1 MRFAR
6 TGVKVAALAVVGA
19 TALAACGKSSNS
31 GTAAP
36 SGFTGIPAPSAHKVP
51 GGTVTFGMP
60 TGDTPNW
67 IFPVTPSSDSSVYTA
82 FFFQNMMYRPLWW
95 SPVSDK
101 LDINYA
107 ASLAKKPVF
116 SADTKTVTI
125 TLNPT
130 YKWSNGESV
139 TADDVILDINMITAA
154 VAENPANF
162 GAFTPGF
169 FPQNIASATKT
180 SPDTVVLQLT
190 KAANPS
196 YTFLSELSTITPLPL
211 AWDVTKFG
219 NAADSGGCLADSA
232 ADKWAK
238 CKAVYDYL
246 SKQSSDLSSYA
257 TNPIW
262 QVVDGPF
269 KLSAFNA
276 STNANTMVA
285 NPAYTGPNKPIIST
299 FQQVAFTS
307 DTAEFNALKAGGLT
321 FGIVPSADYPQIPSL
336 KSSGFNVYGGPDFG
350 WEYMYF
356 NFKNTTDNWN
366 SVIGQ
371 LYVRQA
377 LAHLVDNAGYIK
389 AIFHG
394 YAVPAYGPLPSAP
407 LSKFTPSTATVN
419 PYPFSIATA
428 KSILAA
434 HGWKIEGGVQT
445 CVNAGSG
452 ASQCGTG
459 IPAGQK
465 LTIQLMY
472 NSGSPAITSEDTAY
486 ASDAKSAGIPIT
498 LKGATFNN
506 LIAQEDNPADKSNIN
521 GWQMADFGGFTQSLY
536 PTTNGVFNTQGSF
549 NMGSYSDP
557 TADSLIN
564 NSVYGSDPQA
574 VSKEVAYLT
583 KSLPGLFQAE
593 ADHVYAWKNTLSG
606 PQSSFW
612 EVPQFTIDP
621 NEWYFTK

>member
-31 GTAAP
+31 GNAAP
-36 SGFTGIPAPSAHKVP
+36 SGFAGIPAPSAHKVA

-60 TGDTPNW
+60 SGDNPNW
-67 IFPVTPSSDSSVYTA
+67 IFPVTPSANSSVYTA
-82 FFFQNMMYRPLWW
+82 SFFQNLMYRPLWW
-95 SPVSDK
+95 TPVSDQ
-101 LDINYA
+101 LNVNYPL
-107 ASLAKKPVF
+107 SIAKAPVF
-116 SADTKTVTI
+116 SNADKTI
-125 TLNPT
+125 TLTLNSNF
-130 YKWSNGESV
+130 KWSNGEPV
-139 TADDVILDINMITAA
+139 DANGVILDIHMITAA
-154 VAENPANF
+154 VQENPSNF

-169 FPQNIASATKT
+169 FPQNVASAT
-180 SPDTVVLQLT
+180 SPSANTVVINLT
-190 KAANPS
+190 KAANPG
-196 YTFLSELSTITPLPL
+196 YTYLSELLTITPLPG

-219 NAADSGGCLADSA
+219 DAANSGGCLADSA

-238 CKAVYDYL
+238 CVAVYNYL
-246 SKQSSDLSSYA
+246 SKQSTDLSTYA

-276 STNANTMVA
+276 STDANTLVA
-285 NPAYTGPNKPIIST
+285 NPAYTGPSKPSIST
-299 FQQVAFTS
+299 FQEVAFTS
-307 DTAEFNALKAGGLT
+307 DTAEYTALRAGDLT
-321 FGIVPSADYPQIPSL
+321 FGIVPSADYPQISSL
-336 KSSGFNVYGGPDFG
+336 KAAGFNVYGGPDYG

-356 NFKNTTDNWN
+356 NFKDTVGNWN
-366 SVIGQ
+366 NVISQ
-371 LYVRQA
+371 LYIRQA

-389 AIFHG
+389 AVFHG

-407 LSKFTPSTATVN
+407 TSQYTPANATTN
-419 PYPFSIATA
+419 PYPFSIATT

-452 ASQCGTG
+452 PTQCGAG

-472 NSGSPAITSEDTAY
+472 NSGSPPITAEDTAY

-506 LIAQEDNPADKSNIN
+506 LIAQEDNPADKSNVN

-536 PTTNGVFNTQGSF
+536 PTTNGVFNTAGSF
-549 NMGSYSDP
+549 NMGSYSSA

-564 NSVYGSDPQA
+564 NSVFGSDPKA
-574 VSKEVAYLT
+574 VQKELAYLT
-583 KSLPGLFQAE
+583 KNLPGLFQTE
-593 ADHVYAWKNTLSG
+593 SDHVYAWKTSLSG

-612 EVPQFTIDP
+612 EVPQFSINP
-621 NEWYFTK
+621 EQWYLTK